1 MFYREGLTLTV
12 LISHADCLEA
22 AVKQANDNCFWWIKG
37 AVSHNCYRT
46 RSLFATR
53 SIKIWLFIHPPLF
66 IQAWVMEVTVP
77 LVTFL
82 FLANKVFSSQ
92 LRDQCKTQKPDPEKV
107 QTFHHSVT
115 LIKWCSFPFPYI
127 FLTELVT
134 KGNIGGNQH
143 NWEWPVAIFPHYIPR
158 PKILHTLKTPQHTHI
173 HAQGDKQFIRHSA
186 TRTITRLF
194 FLSLRFN

>member
-92 LRDQCKTQKPDPEKV
+92 LRDQCKKQKPDPEKV

-127 FLTELVT
+127 FFNRTGDERQHWWKPTQL
-134 KGNIGGNQH
+134 GMACSNI
-143 NWEWPVAIFPHYIPR
+143 PPLY
-158 PKILHTLKTPQHTHI
+158 TPPQDTPYSQNTPTHPYTCSR
-173 HAQGDKQFIRHSA
+173 G
-186 TRTITRLF
+186 
-194 FLSLRFN
+194 